1 MRKEQGTP
9 DSSVPRAVGDSPAG
23 RRSAQKQWLAS
34 ACIVLLFLAAVFSL
48 NGLGVSSRRPAGA
61 GVSVSAP
68 GIPVAVVADAAEL
81 YAAYRSRKVHGRILV
96 HLGTYLQFVEIGGN
110 DTYQGFFQFPIPA
123 FSALR
128 SYEEHISYLNV
139 LWVGMQAN
147 LFREIISIVPPEV
160 FQEKAG
166 SIGPQDSNVVEVR
179 QGAIIAHEWGSRRS
193 ILPRL
198 ERIPREPVLLNI
210 DASLFS
216 GPGVPEQVADILRS
230 GLIVDLVTLNESRDN
245 PDVPEENR
253 RQLRRFAATLKR
265 DTNDAERH

>member
-1 MRKEQGTP
+1 MAEQGTP
-9 DSSVPRAVGDSPAG
+9 DSGVPRAVCDGPDG
-23 RRSAQKQWLAS
+23 RRSALMHWFSS
-34 ACIVLLFLAAVFSL
+34 ACILLLVLATAYSL
-48 NGLGVSSRRPAGA
+48 NELGRSSRRAAGA

-68 GIPVAVVADAAEL
+68 GVPVAVVADAAEL

-96 HLGTYLQFVEIGGN
+96 HLGRYLHFVEIGDN
-110 DTYQGFFQFPIPA
+110 DTYRGFFQFPIPA

-128 SYEEHISYLNV
+128 SYEEHISYRNV

-147 LFREIISIVPPEV
+147 LFREIISIVPPQV

-179 QGAIIAHEWGSRRS
+179 HDAIVAHEWGSRRS
-193 ILPRL
+193 IVPRL
-198 ERIPREPVLLNI
+198 ERIPDEPVILNI
-210 DASLFS
+210 DASLFT
-216 GPGVPEQVADILRS
+216 GPGVPEQVVDIMRS

-245 PDVPEENR
+245 PEVTEENR

-265 DTNDAERH
+265 ETNDAERD